1 MLGQAP
7 AVFRFIILSWGM
19 PRLHCLIQ
27 EYLLLKLPCPTPFTI
42 SCAAMGRGMSY
53 AALLELRKAR
63 TRHLPRLALRRP
75 PLAASSAGFKRVP
88 WQRQTYL
95 YEFGFFRKCRVK
107 HEFRHPFVFQSV
119 PRMIQTGLVFK
130 STCVK
135 HEFRHPFVF
144 QRAPRMIQTGLV
156 FKRGCD

>member
-7 AVFRFIILSWGM
+7 ALFRSIISSWGM

-27 EYLLLKLPCPTPFTI
+27 EYLLLKLPCPKPFTI

-75 PLAASSAGFKRVP
+75 RLAASSAGFKPVP

-95 YEFGFFRKCRVK
+95 YEFGFIRKCRGK
-107 HEFRHPFVFQSV
+107 QIYLFRGLRCYRFAFPNL
-119 PRMIQTGLVFK
+119 PCMTQT
-130 STCVK
+130 
-135 HEFRHPFVF
+135 R
-144 QRAPRMIQTGLV
+144 LV